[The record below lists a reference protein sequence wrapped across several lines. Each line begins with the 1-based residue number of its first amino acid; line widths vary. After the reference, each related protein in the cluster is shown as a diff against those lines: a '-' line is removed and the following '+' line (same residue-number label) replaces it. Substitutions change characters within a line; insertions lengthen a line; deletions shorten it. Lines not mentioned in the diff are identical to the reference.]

1 MKRAI
6 ILSLMVFMAIALHA
20 QNDLQVYPLFEGKII
35 PQERMVV
42 TRIKGMMMQK
52 YRLSLF
58 HSAVFDG
65 TEEEAKRV
73 SRLIEKEENIAS
85 SDYQSKK
92 VKTLMRQLPAKK
104 GKNRFLCFKSRN
116 KSKGCHVVVIYM
128 EGPLASL
135 NELEKILSSVS
146 EGDLE

>member
-1 MKRAI
+1 MALALRAQ
-6 ILSLMVFMAIALHA
+6 S
-20 QNDLQVYPLFEGKII
+20 DLQVSPLFEGKII

-42 TRIKGMMMQK
+42 TRIKGMMMQE

-58 HSAVFDG
+58 HSVVFDG
-65 TEEEAKRV
+65 TEEEAQRV
-73 SRLIEKEENIAS
+73 SRLIEREGHIAS

-92 VKTLMRQLPAKK
+92 VKTLKRQLPAKN
-104 GKNRFLCFKSRN
+104 GKNRFLCFKSNN

-135 NELEKILSSVS
+135 NELEMILSN
-146 EGDLE
+146 E

>member
-6 ILSLMVFMAIALHA
+6 FLSLMVFMTFVLRA
-20 QNDLQVYPLFEGKII
+20 QSDLQVYPLFEGKII

-42 TRIKGMMMQK
+42 TRIKGMMMQE

-58 HSAVFDG
+58 HSVVFDG
-65 TEEEAKRV
+65 TEEEATRV
-73 SRLIEKEENIAS
+73 SRLIEREEHIAS

-92 VKTLMRQLPAKK
+92 VKTLKRQLPAKK
-104 GKNRFLCFKSRN
+104 GKNRFLCFKSNN

-128 EGPLASL
+128 EGSLSSL
-135 NELEKILSSVS
+135 NELEKILRG
-146 EGDLE
+146 E